1 MSSKSLVGSSQK
13 FQRKPK
19 PRTTPSLSV
28 TSDEV
33 IVHEGKIY
41 EGGVTAAQRK
51 LIIEQRARGKTY
63 AELVER
69 FKVDEETIHRIEEE
83 YYSSQ
88 QSLSEHAMLM
98 KQLSRLDMLLDVLY
112 ERVLGDQYDL
122 NPDFLKHALAVISEI
137 SDLAG
142 LKKQRIA
149 AEIKIIEQQQV
160 PLIVSFNDRVVESM
174 LARVQPLLTKRG
186 ALELETKKTEWMSES
201 VKDAAEI
208 LDSTTPMRA

>member
-1 MSSKSLVGSSQK
+1 M
-13 FQRKPK
+13 
-19 PRTTPSLSV
+19 

-186 ALELETKKTEWMSES
+186 ALELEAKKTGWMSES